1 MESLRAKQSRFVR
14 LVAKLVEFATE
25 RGYDLTFGEA
35 WRTPEQA
42 KLNAEKGIGIAN
54 SLHTER
60 LAIDFNLF
68 KDGVWLNK
76 TEAEKQRYSAIVTEA
91 GSQDPWTSRA
101 RPSFMYVFYAL
112 LIFLVIVLPLIGLAE
127 PTAMTAVLGNIKLG
141 FAAIPEEMWW
151 TFTAGYLGYTTARSY
166 EKKSGVSNGITKG

>member
-1 MESLRAKQSRFVR
+1 MWQVIIQAAFELIGKVIPDPQAKAEAQRKLLEMEQSRE
-14 LVAKLVEFATE
+14 L
-25 RGYDLTFGEA
+25 
-35 WRTPEQA
+35 
-42 KLNAEKGIGIAN
+42 
-54 SLHTER
+54 
-60 LAIDFNLF
+60 
-68 KDGVWLNK
+68 
-76 TEAEKQRYSAIVTEA
+76 EAEKQRYSAIVAEA

-112 LIFLVIVLPLIGLAE
+112 LIFLVIILPIIGLAE

-166 EKKSGVSNGITKG
+166 EKKNIGSNGITKG

>member
-1 MESLRAKQSRFVR
+1 MWPVIIQAAFELIGKVIPDPQAKAEAQRKLLEMEQSRE
-14 LVAKLVEFATE
+14 L
-25 RGYDLTFGEA
+25 
-35 WRTPEQA
+35 
-42 KLNAEKGIGIAN
+42 
-54 SLHTER
+54 
-60 LAIDFNLF
+60 
-68 KDGVWLNK
+68 
-76 TEAEKQRYSAIVTEA
+76 EAEKQRYSAIVTEA

-112 LIFLVIVLPLIGLAE
+112 LIFLVIILPLIGLAE

>member
-1 MESLRAKQSRFVR
+1 MWPVIIQAAFELIGKVIPDPQAKAEAQRKLLEMEQSRE
-14 LVAKLVEFATE
+14 L
-25 RGYDLTFGEA
+25 
-35 WRTPEQA
+35 
-42 KLNAEKGIGIAN
+42 
-54 SLHTER
+54 
-60 LAIDFNLF
+60 
-68 KDGVWLNK
+68 
-76 TEAEKQRYSAIVTEA
+76 EAEKQRYSAIVAEA

-112 LIFLVIVLPLIGLAE
+112 LIFLVIILPIIGLAE

>member
-1 MESLRAKQSRFVR
+1 MWPVIIQAAFELIGKVIPDPQAKAEAQRKLLEMEQSRE
-14 LVAKLVEFATE
+14 L
-25 RGYDLTFGEA
+25 
-35 WRTPEQA
+35 
-42 KLNAEKGIGIAN
+42 
-54 SLHTER
+54 
-60 LAIDFNLF
+60 
-68 KDGVWLNK
+68 
-76 TEAEKQRYSAIVTEA
+76 EAEKQRYSAIVTEA

-112 LIFLVIVLPLIGLAE
+112 LIFLVIILPLIGLAE

-166 EKKSGVSNGITKG
+166 EKRNGIVKS

>member
-1 MESLRAKQSRFVR
+1 MWPVIIQAAFELIGKVIPDPQAKAEAQRKLLEMEQSRE
-14 LVAKLVEFATE
+14 L
-25 RGYDLTFGEA
+25 
-35 WRTPEQA
+35 
-42 KLNAEKGIGIAN
+42 
-54 SLHTER
+54 
-60 LAIDFNLF
+60 
-68 KDGVWLNK
+68 
-76 TEAEKQRYSAIVTEA
+76 EAEKQRYSAIVAEA

-166 EKKSGVSNGITKG
+166 EKKSGVSNGIVKG

>member
-1 MESLRAKQSRFVR
+1 MWPVIIQAAFELIGKVIPDPQAKAEAQRKLLEMEQSRE
-14 LVAKLVEFATE
+14 L
-25 RGYDLTFGEA
+25 
-35 WRTPEQA
+35 
-42 KLNAEKGIGIAN
+42 
-54 SLHTER
+54 
-60 LAIDFNLF
+60 
-68 KDGVWLNK
+68 
-76 TEAEKQRYSAIVTEA
+76 EAEKQRYSAIVAEA

-112 LIFLVIVLPLIGLAE
+112 LIFLVIILPLLGLAE
-127 PTAMTAVLGNIKLG
+127 PTTMTAILGNIKLG

>member
-1 MESLRAKQSRFVR
+1 MWPVIIQAAFELIGKVIPDPQAKAEAQRKLLEMEQSRE
-14 LVAKLVEFATE
+14 L
-25 RGYDLTFGEA
+25 
-35 WRTPEQA
+35 
-42 KLNAEKGIGIAN
+42 
-54 SLHTER
+54 
-60 LAIDFNLF
+60 
-68 KDGVWLNK
+68 
-76 TEAEKQRYSAIVTEA
+76 EAEKQRYSAIVAEA

-112 LIFLVIVLPLIGLAE
+112 LIFLVIILPLIGLAE

>member
-1 MESLRAKQSRFVR
+1 MWPVIIQAAFELIGKVIPDPQAKAEAQRKLLEMEQSRE
-14 LVAKLVEFATE
+14 L
-25 RGYDLTFGEA
+25 
-35 WRTPEQA
+35 
-42 KLNAEKGIGIAN
+42 
-54 SLHTER
+54 
-60 LAIDFNLF
+60 
-68 KDGVWLNK
+68 
-76 TEAEKQRYSAIVTEA
+76 EAEKQRYSAIVTEA

-112 LIFLVIVLPLIGLAE
+112 LIFLVIILPIIGLAE
-127 PTAMTAVLGNIKLG
+127 PTAMAAVLGNIKLG

>member
-1 MESLRAKQSRFVR
+1 MWPVIIQAAFELIGKVIPDPQAKAEAQRKLLEMEQSRE
-14 LVAKLVEFATE
+14 L
-25 RGYDLTFGEA
+25 
-35 WRTPEQA
+35 
-42 KLNAEKGIGIAN
+42 
-54 SLHTER
+54 
-60 LAIDFNLF
+60 
-68 KDGVWLNK
+68 
-76 TEAEKQRYSAIVTEA
+76 EAEKQRYSAIVAEA

>member
-1 MESLRAKQSRFVR
+1 MWPVIIQAAFELIGKVIPDPQAKAEAQRKLLEMEQSRE
-14 LVAKLVEFATE
+14 L
-25 RGYDLTFGEA
+25 
-35 WRTPEQA
+35 
-42 KLNAEKGIGIAN
+42 
-54 SLHTER
+54 
-60 LAIDFNLF
+60 
-68 KDGVWLNK
+68 
-76 TEAEKQRYSAIVTEA
+76 EAEKQRYSAIVTEA

>member
-1 MESLRAKQSRFVR
+1 MWPVIIQAAFELIGKVIPDPQAKAEAQRKLQEMEQSRE
-14 LVAKLVEFATE
+14 L
-25 RGYDLTFGEA
+25 
-35 WRTPEQA
+35 
-42 KLNAEKGIGIAN
+42 
-54 SLHTER
+54 
-60 LAIDFNLF
+60 
-68 KDGVWLNK
+68 
-76 TEAEKQRYSAIVTEA
+76 EAEKQRYSAIVTEA

-166 EKKSGVSNGITKG
+166 EKKNGITKG